1 METTTRTA
9 PPFDLERLV
18 SSLWAKR
25 FRANCP
31 TSYSEAILRAGEP
44 VDIYE
49 SDETGELQWVVAL
62 EDGFWMDAFT
72 SREEA
77 ERLVEEMGW
86 PIIGASLA
94 SPSPVFP
101 ISSLRDIYNLPT
113 IEQMETCIDE
123 IKICMMQARATN
135 DLFVALANLEG
146 ANVKKAFEWPETLP
160 WHDDGKGDVGTRYVT
175 PDGDEFMSMDA
186 IGETSPT
193 QTTTNL

>member
-1 METTTRTA
+1 METTTHTA
-9 PPFDLERLV
+9 PDDDLERLV

-25 FRANCP
+25 FRADCP
-31 TSYSEAILRAGEP
+31 TGYSEAILRAGEP

-62 EDGFWMDAFT
+62 EDGFWMDAFPT
-72 SREEA
+72 KEEA

-86 PIIGASLA
+86 PIIGASLT
-94 SPSPVFP
+94 SPSTNCSPVFS

-113 IEQMETCIDE
+113 IQQMETCIDE

-146 ANVKKAFEWPETLP
+146 ENVNKAFEWPETLP
-160 WHDDGKGDVGTRYVT
+160 WHDDGKGDVGTRYAT
-175 PDGDEFMSMDA
+175 PDGDEFMSMDV
-186 IGETSPT
+186 EVSDRP
-193 QTTTNL
+193 L

>member
-1 METTTRTA
+1 MSIHTA
-9 PPFDLERLV
+9 MIEGNLDQREGQPEPN
-18 SSLWAKR
+18 S
-25 FRANCP
+25 
-31 TSYSEAILRAGEP
+31 AGGAGGG
-44 VDIYE
+44 VVL
-49 SDETGELQWVVAL
+49 DETP
-62 EDGFWMDAFT
+62 F
-72 SREEA
+72 
-77 ERLVEEMGW
+77 
-86 PIIGASLA
+86 
-94 SPSPVFP
+94 SPVFP